1 MVPLLL
7 ARRNGLDT
15 VGVVSVG
22 GSIGQPAGS
31 GRAVAV
37 TARSTAGGAG
47 ALGIVRVAT
56 WAATAVAFRSRSI
69 GRGGRRRTRRVRIGG
84 SAGCLRANGLRV

>member
-7 ARRNGLDT
+7 VCRNGLDT
-15 VGVVSVG
+15 VGVVSVA
-22 GSIGQPAGS
+22 GSVGQATGS

-56 WAATAVAFRSRSI
+56 RAAAAAAFRGRSV
-69 GRGGRRRTRRVRIGG
+69 GRGGRRRARRVWIGG
-84 SAGCLRANGLRV
+84 RA

>member
-1 MVPLLL
+1 MCKIGLRSWLSVQD
-7 ARRNGLDT
+7 LDT

-22 GSIGQPAGS
+22 GSVRQPAGC

-37 TARSTAGGAG
+37 TARSTAGGCG

-56 WAATAVAFRSRSI
+56 GAATAVPFRGRRI
-69 GRGGRRRTRRVRIGG
+69 GRG
-84 SAGCLRANGLRV
+84 